1 MCHQTLHKQSSV
13 SKMTLL
19 RRFCDDSEQ
28 TISIIFYSLY
38 TTDIY
43 LICFFE
49 EHVLVRQSGS
59 ETEPTKMILILYD
72 PKFVVAV
79 WLNP

>member
-59 ETEPTKMILILYD
+59 ETEPSLLTRLMLH
-72 PKFVVAV
+72 
-79 WLNP
+79 